1 MGHKLKTGGP
11 RRFQLY
17 GKRKCVGGLLPSELE
32 ESLPMKDVHL
42 VEALCEIMHIQLQDE
57 SVTQI
62 STKVR
67 KLDQRDKVI
76 RQVKALHNGQIRFC
90 IQLTK
95 GKFGVH
101 LTKAATLVSY
111 AIRRGV
117 VKDDAAELQEAIG
130 RLTSDPAGLSYEPAD

>member
-1 MGHKLKTGGP
+1 
-11 RRFQLY
+11 
-17 GKRKCVGGLLPSELE
+17 
-32 ESLPMKDVHL
+32 MKGVHL
-42 VEALCEIMHIQLQDE
+42 VEAPCERMHIQLQDE

-62 STKVR
+62 CTKVR
-67 KLDQRDKVI
+67 QLDKRDKVI
-76 RQVKALHNGQIRFC
+76 RQVKALHNGQVRFC

-101 LTKAATLVSY
+101 LAKAVTLVSY

-117 VKDDAAELQEAIG
+117 VKDDAADLKQAIG